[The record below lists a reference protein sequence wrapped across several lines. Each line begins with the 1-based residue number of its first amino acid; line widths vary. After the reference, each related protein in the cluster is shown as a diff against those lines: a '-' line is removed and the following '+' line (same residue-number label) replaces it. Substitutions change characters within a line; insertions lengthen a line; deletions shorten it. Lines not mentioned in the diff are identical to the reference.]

1 MTLLRDLKLKA
12 KEIDQEPTVTEP
24 LPLPVVI
31 SPEPVIIE
39 PKKRGRKPNTNQEKI
54 NIEPKIKAIKAK
66 TIQEPVI
73 QTRSQK
79 RKLETVSTRVTRSKK
94 D

>member
-12 KEIDQEPTVTEP
+12 KEIDQEP
-24 LPLPVVI
+24 
-31 SPEPVIIE
+31 
-39 PKKRGRKPNTNQEKI
+39 
-54 NIEPKIKAIKAK
+54 K